1 MACIGY
7 SANQYVVIDMNS
19 VINSREI
26 LLFFD
31 FKEISTETSKEE
43 TEISIFISIQLLLFC
58 FSKSRTIYKKS
69 VLLENKT

>member
-26 LLFFD
+26 LLFSD

-43 TEISIFISIQLLLFC
+43 TQISIFISIQLLLFC